1 MKGVKMRFSLILCG
15 FIFIVSPDISI
26 FDFLPDVIG
35 WLLIV
40 LGITPFA
47 DIEMRAEDAKVLALR
62 MILFSAV
69 KMVLSLFTFRFGTAD
84 MLLVTFSYSIVEL
97 VTVIPFASNLFLAI
111 DYSSMRLGVKLD
123 SDKINSLKWFTYV
136 FFFLKNALAFLPAT
150 VAFFDTESTG
160 ELSADT
166 WFIDFEAAMRVFM
179 VFAFFLSVVL
189 SVTSLFYLCPFFA
202 RLNKNKE
209 LISAMINSRQ
219 ETVLSQPKVMIKKN
233 TGFVLTYF
241 SFALLFFFDFYLDS
255 LDILPTFVGFF
266 LVVVASVFMKKRMKR
281 GALLLTTTSAVG
293 FAVSLITFLYK
304 YYHGEKVKFVV
315 DYAFQSKTFTIPLSA
330 LTAVF
335 SAVVIFLIFKTAG
348 EFNKEYTKTNLEENT
363 VLFMIGGVV
372 QAFFGFVLYA
382 FPKLNTTFVF
392 PSLIFGAFFL
402 PMAMGYTMKLK
413 KQISKDNR

>member
-1 MKGVKMRFSLILCG
+1 MRFSLILCG

-35 WLLIV
+35 WFLIV
-40 LGITPFA
+40 LGITPLA
-47 DIEMRAEDAKVLALR
+47 DIETRAEDAKVLALR
-62 MILFSAV
+62 MMLFSAV
-69 KMVLSLFTFRFGTAD
+69 KTALSIFTFRFGTAD

-97 VTVIPFASNLFLAI
+97 VTVIPFTTNLFLAI

-123 SDKINSLKWFTYV
+123 SDKINATKWFTYV

-179 VFAFFLSVVL
+179 VFAFFLSIVL
-189 SVTSLFYLCPFFA
+189 SVTSIFYICPFFA
-202 RLNKNKE
+202 RLVKNKE
-209 LISAMINSRQ
+209 LISVMRHSR
-219 ETVLSQPKVMIKKN
+219 EELVLSKPNVMVKKN

-266 LVVVASVFMKKRMKR
+266 LVLVASIFMKKRMKR
-281 GALLLTTTSAVG
+281 QASLLIVMSGLGLVVSLLT
-293 FAVSLITFLYK
+293 FAYK

-315 DYAFQSKTFTIPLSA
+315 DYAFQSKAFTIPLSII
-330 LTAVF
+330 TAVF
-335 SAVVIFLIFKTAG
+335 SALVIILIFKTAG
-348 EFNKEYTKTNLEENT
+348 EFNEEYTKTKLDENT
-363 VLFMIGGVV
+363 VLFMIGGAVES
-372 QAFFGFVLYA
+372 FFSFILYA
-382 FPKLNTTFVF
+382 FPKFNTTFVF
-392 PSLIFGAFFL
+392 PSLVFGAFFL
-402 PMAMGYTMKLK
+402 PMAMGYIIKLK